1 MLYFIYSLFLFCKS
15 FFLLLYIQNVE
26 KYFAVV
32 GVLENMDKS
41 IATLE
46 RYIPRY
52 FSGASSV
59 YHNFNLHDAK
69 ESNHDEESEQPE
81 FFSFEPERRLKQNV
95 NQWKPIVGASNTTR
109 KSIARLLSREIEFYH
124 YCSQRLTKQY
134 LAI

>member
-1 MLYFIYSLFLFCKS
+1 M
-15 FFLLLYIQNVE
+15 E

-46 RYIPRY
+46 RYVPRY

-59 YHNFNLHDAK
+59 YHNFDLYDAK
-69 ESNHDEESEQPE
+69 ELSDGERSERLDL
-81 FFSFEPERRLKQNV
+81 STFEHGGGLKQNA
-95 NQWKPIVGASNTTR
+95 NLWKPIVGLSNTTR
-109 KSIARLLSREIEFYH
+109 KSITRILSREIEFYH
-124 YCSQRLTKQY
+124 YCKQRLTKQF